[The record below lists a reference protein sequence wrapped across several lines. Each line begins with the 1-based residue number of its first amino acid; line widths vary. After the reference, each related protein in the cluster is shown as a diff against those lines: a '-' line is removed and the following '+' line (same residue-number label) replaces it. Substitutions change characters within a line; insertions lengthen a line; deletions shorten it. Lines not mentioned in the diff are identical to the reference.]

1 MEDSFVLYIVLPLNL
16 YEVIFRYIEKKWQLF
31 IIMMIP
37 IIFTNESIRM
47 TYGLIVAFSFL
58 VLTMAERYISRVL
71 KLESQNDQM
80 RKDMQRLTKSLNE
93 NKEYIRQS
101 EYTFKLEEKP
111 VITGNS

>member
-1 MEDSFVLYIVLPLNL
+1 MLFTWKIHSFFILFLPLNL
-16 YEVIFRYIEKKWQLF
+16 YEIIFRYIEKRWQLF

-80 RKDMQRLTKSLNE
+80 RKDMR
-93 NKEYIRQS
+93 
-101 EYTFKLEEKP
+101 
-111 VITGNS
+111 

>member
-1 MEDSFVLYIVLPLNL
+1 MDYTYFAFISFCKRADFYIKRYVQKHINFCIDWLSYVIYMEDSFVLYIVLPLNL

-58 VLTMAERYISRVL
+58 VLTMAERYISRI
-71 KLESQNDQM
+71 KA
-80 RKDMQRLTKSLNE
+80 
-93 NKEYIRQS
+93 
-101 EYTFKLEEKP
+101 
-111 VITGNS
+111 

>member
-1 MEDSFVLYIVLPLNL
+1 MEDSSVFILFLPLNL
-16 YEVIFRYIEKKWQLF
+16 YEITFHIEKKWQLF

-37 IIFTNESIRM
+37 ITFTDESIRM
-47 TYGLIVAFSFL
+47 TYGLIVAFSFI

-71 KLESQNDQM
+71 KLESQNDKM

-101 EYTFKLEEKP
+101 EY
-111 VITGNS
+111 I